1 MDIQSLIYVLSFLI
15 ILIFFLSKK
24 TTKASRKLPPGPRKL
39 PIIGNILQLAGE
51 VQHRVITDLS
61 KKYGPIM
68 HLQLAEIPVLVV
80 SSASIAKEV
89 MTTHDLAFSNRSQI
103 QVSKIL
109 LEGCKDV
116 VFNEYDDYWR
126 QMRKICTVELLT
138 ARKVSSFQSIRED
151 EGWKLV
157 ESIKNSLDS
166 PINLTHKFG
175 SLGNAITCRVAIGQR
190 SEYQDELVHLID
202 TMTALANG
210 FDIAD
215 LFPYYRFLHNITGL
229 RSKLL
234 KIRSQMHEIFYN
246 IIKEHEEKRAKTTK
260 DDNGRVVGEEE
271 DLVDVLLRVQE
282 KGGLQFPIT
291 SKNIQGIISD
301 MLTAG
306 TDTASV
312 VLEWAMSNLVRNPK
326 VMEKAQTEVREA
338 FKGKTKIRE
347 ADLQDLSYLKL
358 VIKETLRL
366 HPPAPLL
373 LPRECREECEVEG
386 YTIPVRTKLMVNAWA
401 IQRDPAYWPNAECFE
416 PERFMNKSID
426 YNGTNPNF
434 IPFGGGRRSCPGIAF
449 GIATAELP
457 LALLLYHF
465 NWQLPN
471 GSKPEDLDMNEV
483 LGGTLKRKT
492 SLLLRAASWTPC

>member
-1 MDIQSLIYVLSFLI
+1 MDVQSLIAVFSVVI
-15 ILIFFLSKK
+15 ILCFFLSEK
-24 TTKASRKLPPGPRKL
+24 TINASRKLPPGPRKL

-51 VQHRVITDLS
+51 VQHRAITDMS

-68 HLQLAEIPVLVV
+68 HLQLAEVPALVV
-80 SSASIAKEV
+80 SSSLIAREV
-89 MTTHDLAFSNRSQI
+89 MKTHDLAFSNRSLI
-103 QVSKIL
+103 QVSKIM

-138 ARKVSSFQSIRED
+138 ASKVNSLQSIRED

-157 ESIKNSLDS
+157 ESVNNSLDS

-175 SLGNAITCRVAIGQR
+175 SLANAITCHAAIGQR
-190 SEYQDELVHLID
+190 SKYQDELVHLID
-202 TMTALANG
+202 EMTALGNG

-215 LFPYYRFLHNITGL
+215 LFPSYTFLHNVSGL
-229 RSKLL
+229 KSKLL
-234 KIRSQMHEIFYN
+234 KIRSQMHEIFRN
-246 IIKEHEEKRAKTTK
+246 IIKEHEEKRAKTK
-260 DDNGRVVGEEE
+260 DDNGRVAGEE

-301 MLTAG
+301 MLTGG
-306 TDTASV
+306 TDTAAV
-312 VLEWAMSNLVRNPK
+312 ALDWAMSELVRNPK

-347 ADLQDLSYLKL
+347 VDLQDLSYLKL

-373 LPRECREECEVEG
+373 LPRECREQCEVEG
-386 YTIPVRTKLMVNAWA
+386 YTIPVGTKLMVNAWA
-401 IQRDPAYWPNAECFE
+401 IHRDPEYWPNAESFE

-426 YNGTNPNF
+426 YNGTNPNY

-449 GIATAELP
+449 GIATMELP

-465 NWQLPN
+465 NWQVPDGL
-471 GSKPEDLDMNEV
+471 KPEDLDMNEV
-483 LGGTLKRKT
+483 LGATLKRKT
-492 SLLLRAASWTPC
+492 SLLLNATSYTPI

>member
-1 MDIQSLIYVLSFLI
+1 MDIQSIISVLSFLI

-24 TTKASRKLPPGPRKL
+24 TTKASGKLPPGPRKL
-39 PIIGNILQLAGE
+39 PIIGNIFQLAGD

-61 KKYGPIM
+61 KKYGPVM

-80 SSASIAKEV
+80 SSSSVAKEV
-89 MTTHDLAFSNRSQI
+89 MTTHDLAFANRAQL
-103 QVSKIL
+103 QGSKII

-126 QMRKICTVELLT
+126 QMRKICALELLNT
-138 ARKVSSFQSIRED
+138 RKVSSFHSIRED

-175 SLGNAITCRVAIGQR
+175 SLTNAITCRASIGQR
-190 SEYQDELVHLID
+190 SKYQDELVHLID
-202 TMTALANG
+202 TMTALGNG
-210 FDIAD
+210 FDIAT
-215 LFPYYRFLHNITGL
+215 LFPSYRFLHNINGL
-229 RSKLL
+229 TSKLL
-234 KIRSQMHEIFYN
+234 KIRSRMHEIFYN

-260 DDNGRVVGEEE
+260 DDNGGVVGEE
-271 DLVDVLLRVQE
+271 DLVDVLLRVEE

-291 SKNIQGIISD
+291 SKNIQGIICD

-306 TDTASV
+306 TETAAM
-312 VLEWAMSNLVRNPK
+312 VLDWAVSELVRNPK

-347 ADLQDLSYLKL
+347 ADLKDLSYLKL

-366 HPPAPLL
+366 HPPAPLS
-373 LPRECREECEVEG
+373 LPRECREQCEVEG
-386 YTIPVRTKLMVNAWA
+386 YTIPVRTKLILNVWA
-401 IQRDPAYWPNAECFE
+401 IHRDPAYWQNAESFE
-416 PERFMNKSID
+416 PERFMNKSFD
-426 YNGTNPNF
+426 FHGTNPNF

-449 GIATAELP
+449 GIATIELP

-471 GSKPEDLDMNEV
+471 GSKPEDLDMNGV
-483 LGGTLKRKT
+483 LGTTLKRKT
-492 SLLLRAASWTPC
+492 SLLLRATSWTPC